1 MHQLS
6 RPLTSA
12 SQPRLVIFDCD
23 GVLVDSEPVGNRIL
37 TEHLCRAGIQMT
49 EAQVQRVF
57 RGCSAAMCI
66 DKIGQWLTSPDQA
79 AQFWQAMQAETLLAL
94 QGVKPVEGV
103 ALVLELMRRQDQ
115 AFCVA
120 SAGDFTKMHT
130 TLGATGVLENFKPRL
145 FSATDV
151 KRSKPA
157 PDLFL
162 KAAQTMGFAPAQ
174 CVVIED
180 SLLGVQAA
188 VAAGMQVF
196 WYVAQRDMSAAE
208 LAQLEN
214 FDASLVTEFSRMA
227 DLVTLLGL
235 TEGEGN

>member
-1 MHQLS
+1 
-6 RPLTSA
+6 
-12 SQPRLVIFDCD
+12 LVIFDCD

-37 TEHLCRAGIQMT
+37 TEHLGRAGIQMT
-49 EAQVQRVF
+49 EAQVQRLF

-66 DKIGQWLTSPDQA
+66 DKIGQWLTPPDRA
-79 AQFWQAMQAETLLAL
+79 VQFWQAMQAETLLAL
-94 QGVKPVEGV
+94 QGVRPVEGV
-103 ALVLELMRRQDQ
+103 MAVLALLRRQNQ
-115 AFCVA
+115 TFCVA
-120 SAGDFTKMHT
+120 SAGDFKKMHT

-145 FSATDV
+145 FSATEV
-151 KRSKPA
+151 AHSKPA

-188 VAAGMQVF
+188 MAAGMQVC

-208 LAQLEN
+208 LAQIEN
-214 FDASLVTEFSRMA
+214 LDAALVTEFAQMA
-227 DLVTLLGL
+227 DLVKLLGL